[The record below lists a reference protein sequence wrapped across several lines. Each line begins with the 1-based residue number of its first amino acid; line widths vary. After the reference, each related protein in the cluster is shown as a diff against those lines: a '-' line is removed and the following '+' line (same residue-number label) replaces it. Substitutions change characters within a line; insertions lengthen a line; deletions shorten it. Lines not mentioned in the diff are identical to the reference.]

1 MAKFHIVVFVCK
13 GLLFLTCQYLIY
25 QYAGLQ

>member
-1 MAKFHIVVFVCK
+1 MAMFHIVVFVCK
-13 GLLFLTCQYLIY
+13 GLLFLTCQYLIH